1 MGIFS
6 AWKTEDDG
14 EARALNLVIRVA
26 TNAAALWLA
35 ARVVNGIEIEGL
47 GPLIATA
54 AIFGVVN
61 ALIKPVAHIVGCPLT
76 CLTFGLFAL
85 VINAAMLVLA
95 AGIAGWFDLQ
105 VSVEWF
111 WPAFW
116 GALIVS
122 IVSAALSA
130 FVGRP
135 RRRRRDEEST

>member
-1 MGIFS
+1 MGILSGWKFES
-6 AWKTEDDG
+6 DDEAW
-14 EARALNLVIRVA
+14 ALNLVIRVA

-47 GPLIATA
+47 HALVATA

-61 ALIKPVAHIVGCPLT
+61 ALIKPVAHLVGLPLT

-105 VSVEWF
+105 VSVQWF

-135 RRRRRDEEST
+135 RRRRSEGGPA